1 MDERIHWMI
10 GQVAAGRMG
19 RREFIGRAGALG
31 VGATAAASLL
41 SEAAVAAEPIKGGSV
56 SVATEYAGAEETFD
70 PTKMTN
76 STDIQRSYQVYD
88 RLTNLDRDLNVV
100 PNLAVEWEAAN
111 DAAEWTF
118 KLRDGVEFHDGK
130 PFTAADVVYS
140 INEHIKE
147 GSESPAKPLLSSIA
161 DMKTDGDTVTIAL
174 DSGNAD
180 FPTLLA
186 YDYHTS
192 IVADGW
198 VDGDP
203 VNGTGC
209 YKLSEF
215 RPGLE
220 SVTER
225 FANYWDGDA
234 GHVDSF
240 ITRGIPDNTA
250 RTSALRSGDI
260 DIARN
265 IEPRVANLMQ
275 AEEGV
280 EVVDS
285 ASGAWFAWIMA
296 TDRRAP
302 TDDLHLRLAMKHA
315 VDRQHLVDNVLLGF
329 GQIGND
335 FPVNPGCRP
344 TATPSRGTTTTPRR
358 PSGTG
363 TRRAC
368 PRSRSTCP
376 TRPIRPRSIARSS
389 CRSRRA
395 TPASR
400 SGSTASRTTV
410 TGATPGC
417 RCRSA

>member
-1 MDERIHWMI
+1 M
-10 GQVAAGRMG
+10 
-19 RREFIGRAGALG
+19 
-31 VGATAAASLL
+31 GATAAASLL

-161 DMKTDGDTVTIAL
+161 DMKTDGDTVTITL

-203 VNGTGC
+203 VNGT
-209 YKLSEF
+209 
-215 RPGLE
+215 
-220 SVTER
+220 V
-225 FANYWDGDA
+225 A
-234 GHVDSF
+234 
-240 ITRGIPDNTA
+240 
-250 RTSALRSGDI
+250 TSSPSSGP
-260 DIARN
+260 ASS
-265 IEPRVANLMQ
+265 PSP
-275 AEEGV
+275 
-280 EVVDS
+280 S
-285 ASGAWFAWIMA
+285 AS
-296 TDRRAP
+296 P
-302 TDDLHLRLAMKHA
+302 TT
-315 VDRQHLVDNVLLGF
+315 G
-329 GQIGND
+329 
-335 FPVNPGCRP
+335 
-344 TATPSRGTTTTPRR
+344 TATP
-358 PSGTG
+358 
-363 TRRAC
+363 AM
-368 PRSRSTCP
+368 ST
-376 TRPIRPRSIARSS
+376 ASS
-389 CRSRRA
+389 
-395 TPASR
+395 PA
-400 SGSTASRTTV
+400 ASRTTRRAPARS
-410 TGATPGC
+410 GRATSTS
-417 RCRSA
+417 RATSNRASRT